1 MTSPQTEVG
10 PLPEWMDLK
19 TIQRYACVSERTVR
33 DWIHHPKNPLP
44 AVQVDRGKILVKR
57 GCFDRWLEGNAFR
70 SARSVEVDQIVD
82 EVMNDLKATI

>member
-1 MTSPQTEVG
+1 MPAFPSALFEIGFTIR
-10 PLPEWMDLK
+10 K
-19 TIQRYACVSERTVR
+19 T
-33 DWIHHPKNPLP
+33 
-44 AVQVDRGKILVKR
+44 R